1 MAKKKSPSSTNPKQP
16 APATPEAAAPP
27 SPSGSSGTGSLPPLA
42 PLKTDVD
49 GFDAMTR
56 EMAQPKF
63 DILTREM
70 PMLPERSGAKLG
82 ALGLLAVG
90 TGLGAYLSYTH
101 LRLLYDKTYD
111 SVCDISATLNCD
123 VVNTSD
129 YSELFGLPIALY
141 AVPTY
146 AVLAFLIFRSMGRR
160 GEHETTPL
168 AFSFGISFLTVLVS
182 IFLAGV
188 SALVLKTG
196 CPFCMGMYAVNIG
209 TFGLSWYASRAS
221 FGANVQAIFKGL
233 GSQIAV
239 VTQAAGVLLL
249 TFGLSVGV
257 EAATKNHLLET
268 YGTSGPVGTAPGG
281 TDTGGSGTGGA
292 PVASAGGVQLDANDA
307 TYGPADAKVT
317 LVEFADFQCGYCKRM
332 SYTVKALKEQ
342 YSDRVRFVFKHF
354 PMNPEC
360 NSAVKNKKH
369 ADACTAA
376 FAGQC
381 ANTFGK
387 FWEFHDLTF
396 KNQMNLEEKD
406 LLTYAREVGLDATQ
420 MQTCLKDPA
429 TRAAIAGDVE
439 AAKPLG
445 ISGTPRIYIN
455 GKEFRGIVPK
465 EVLEREILS
474 ALGDAATA
482 VSAPEAPVAAGDPS
496 TAPAQVE
503 IALGGRSFWIDA
515 FEASKGAKGE
525 AISAFDQAPLNKTSW
540 YDAKQACEAAGKR
553 LCTAEEWIAA
563 CQGKPPVD
571 DDKNGRFGDDLIE
584 GTEFAYSDFYEPG
597 ACNDSQDDKVGKLA
611 FTGSFTRCKT
621 PTGVYDM
628 NGNVHEWVGATED
641 EALLIGGQYYA
652 KEKASCFRVNDT
664 FGPGYANKATGFR
677 CCQTK

>member
-16 APATPEAAAPP
+16 APSTPESADVP
-27 SPSGSSGTGSLPPLA
+27 STSGSSGTGTLPPLT

-70 PMLPERSGAKLG
+70 PTLPERSGAKWG
-82 ALGLLAVG
+82 ALGLLAIG
-90 TGLGAYLSYTH
+90 AGLGAYLTYTH
-101 LRLLYDKTYD
+101 LRLLNDKTYE

-129 YSELFGLPIALY
+129 YSELFGLPIALF

-168 AFSFGISFLTVLVS
+168 AFAFGISFLTVLVS

-209 TFGLSWYASRAS
+209 TFGLTWYASRAS

-233 GSQIAV
+233 GSQISV
-239 VTQAAGVLLL
+239 VTQAAGVLLV
-249 TFGLSVGV
+249 TFGVSF
-257 EAATKNHLLET
+257 AAEYATEQALLKS
-268 YGTSGPVGTAPGG
+268 YGGTGQGDPAPPSGAPG
-281 TDTGGSGTGGA
+281 D
-292 PVASAGGVQLDANDA
+292 AGGVQLDANDA

-360 NSAVKNKKH
+360 NNGVKNKKH

-445 ISGTPRIYIN
+445 ITGTPRIYIN

-482 VSAPEAPVAAGDPS
+482 VSAPDAPVAAGDPS

-525 AISAFDQAPLNKTSW
+525 AVSAFDQAPSNKTSW